1 MHQYLEL
8 YADERSVTTR
18 DEVIVTLWREVK
30 RLRCSYSLARTA
42 AREKSAA
49 LLRR

>member
-18 DEVIVTLWREVK
+18 DKVIVTLWREVK

-42 AREKSAA
+42 REKSAA